1 MSVTALDVVAAR
13 RRIRDR
19 VRVTPL
25 HESAWLSSVAGA
37 RVWLKL
43 ESVQLTGSFKIR
55 GAFNALLQ
63 LAAGTDLKGGPYD
76 EKGFEPAKAGP
87 QIVTASAGNHG
98 RAIAYAAEA
107 LGFHATVFTPKDAP
121 DAKVGAI
128 RRHGATLRHEAA
140 DYDEAE
146 ITAKAFARETSAT
159 FVSAY
164 NHPAVVAGAG
174 TIALEILE
182 MAPDVDTLV
191 VPVGG
196 GGLIGGMA
204 VAAKAI
210 SPSIRIVGVELE
222 VSNAFQVSLRNGRIT
237 VITAGASI
245 ADGLGGN
252 MDPDTITFE
261 IVQRAV
267 DDMVTVSETELAD
280 AIRGLVREEHL
291 IAEGAGAAAAAAL
304 LAGKAG
310 RGRRIVAVL
319 SGANIDA
326 ARVARLLTA

>member
-1 MSVTALDVVAAR
+1 MIPTALDVVAAR

-25 HESAWLSSVAGA
+25 HESAWVSSVAGA
-37 RVWLKL
+37 QVWLKL

-63 LAAGTDLKGGPYD
+63 LAAGADLQVGPNR
-76 EKGFEPAKAGP
+76 KP

-98 RAIAYAAEA
+98 RAIACAAEA
-107 LGFHATVFTPKDAP
+107 LGFRATVFTPKDAP
-121 DAKVGAI
+121 EAKVGPI
-128 RRHGATLRHEAA
+128 RRHGATLRRDAA

-146 ITAKAFARETSAT
+146 RAAKAFARQTGAT

-174 TIALEILE
+174 TIALETLE
-182 MAPDVDTLV
+182 IAPDVDTLV

-196 GGLIGGMA
+196 AGLIGGIA
-204 VAAKAI
+204 IAAKAI
-210 SPSIRIVGVELE
+210 SPSIRVIGVELE

-237 VITAGASI
+237 AIVAGQTI

-252 MDPDTITFE
+252 MDADTITFE
-261 IVQRAV
+261 IVQRFV
-267 DDMVTVSETELAD
+267 DEVVTVSEAEIVA
-280 AIRGLVREEHL
+280 AIAGLVREEHL
-291 IAEGAGAAAAAAL
+291 IAEGAGAASVAAV
-304 LAGKAG
+304 LAGKTWK
-310 RGRRIVAVL
+310 GRRIAAVV

-326 ARVARLLTA
+326 TRLAPLLTA